1 MTRPLSGLSKSSHI
15 YRAALN
21 MNTLGELFAG
31 KLFLSDDFD
40 DELFIHYLM
49 NFVMLNQSCYCTEK
63 SSC

>member
-31 KLFLSDDFD
+31 MFFAGWFWCWVIYTLPHEFSDAKFKN
-40 DELFIHYLM
+40 L
-49 NFVMLNQSCYCTEK
+49 
-63 SSC
+63 